1 MTHVVIN
8 DPTGSQTGWVMAV
21 ANSYWTARK
30 AALALKI
37 DYDLGPNA
45 KVSSKSINDESRRLI
60 EDTKGAS
67 TFLKEGDAEKALASA
82 KITHEAVYTTTLNI
96 HAPLEPLNAT
106 VEIRDGVYNI
116 YTGNQF
122 QTLAMGLVPAA
133 LGVKPDK
140 VRLHQQFL
148 GGGFGRRLEADY
160 LIMAALTAKAV
171 NKPVKMIY
179 SREADTEFDFT
190 RPMTVM
196 SVKAGS
202 DGKTLTGWKHAAA
215 SSWATA
221 RMAPGFLGKDVEGD
235 QKFDPFQINGSDH
248 WYSIPNQ
255 LVLTEMNKIAQS
267 ATPSGQLR
275 SVAPAWTF
283 WAVESMI
290 DEMAHKMGVDPLA
303 LRLQL
308 LDGKGKNAGKGAT
321 GNGAKRLAN
330 VLQKVAAKAGY
341 GKTMA
346 KNTGIGLAAVSSQ
359 ERASAAWTATAANV
373 TVNPADGS
381 FTVNKLTVGTDVGT
395 VISPSGV
402 EAQVQGAT
410 LWGLS
415 LATLEEVEMKDGRL
429 QASNFDTYTPCADGE
444 HVPDLDVLVIETGQ
458 YPVGCGEPAVTSV
471 APAIANA
478 IFAASGARV
487 RSLPITAEKVKAA
500 L

>member
-1 MTHVVIN
+1 
-8 DPTGSQTGWVMAV
+8 
-21 ANSYWTARK
+21 
-30 AALALKI
+30 
-37 DYDLGPNA
+37 
-45 KVSSKSINDESRRLI
+45 
-60 EDTKGAS
+60 
-67 TFLKEGDAEKALASA
+67 
-82 KITHEAVYTTTLNI
+82 
-96 HAPLEPLNAT
+96 
-106 VEIRDGVYNI
+106 
-116 YTGNQF
+116 
-122 QTLAMGLVPAA
+122 
-133 LGVKPDK
+133 
-140 VRLHQQFL
+140 
-148 GGGFGRRLEADY
+148 
-160 LIMAALTAKAV
+160 
-171 NKPVKMIY
+171 MIY

-190 RPMTVM
+190 RPMTTMRVT
-196 SVKAGS
+196 AGS
-202 DGKTLTGWKHAAA
+202 DGKTLTGWKHTAA
-215 SSWATA
+215 SAFATA
-221 RMAPGFLGKDVEGD
+221 RMAPGFLGKDASGK
-235 QKFDPFQINGSDH
+235 KFDPFQINGSDH
-248 WYSIPNQ
+248 WYTIPNQ

-308 LDGKGKNAGKGAT
+308 LDGKGKNAGKGPTA
-321 GNGAKRLAN
+321 NGAKRLAS
-330 VLQKVAAKAGY
+330 VLRRRSRPRPATARRCRRIPAS
-341 GKTMA
+341 A
-346 KNTGIGLAAVSSQ
+346 SPAVTSQ

-381 FTVNKLTVGTDVGT
+381 FTVNRLTVGTDLGT
-395 VISPSGV
+395 LINPNAV

-429 QASNFDTYTPCADGE
+429 QASNFDTYTPCRMENA
-444 HVPDLDVLVIETGQ
+444 PDLDVILVETGQ